1 MQRLRAVIFDLD
13 GLLLDTERLACDAW
27 MFAMQEHGLELPEV
41 FFHALVGC
49 DDVEVRERIAVRCAG
64 TPFSSLSAACTRH
77 WNRLL
82 EERGRHLMKSGIA
95 ELLELLASAG
105 IRTAIAT
112 STDRATVD
120 QYFGH
125 VPLESAFDVMA
136 TGDEVLRR
144 KPAPDLY
151 DLAVSRLGIAASEIV
166 ALEDSEAG
174 VIAARDAGVR
184 SILVPDLQPPS
195 KAAVAEAFAVVS
207 SLTEARRILEDL
219 MRGAPAA
226 FRNSK
231 QSRS

>member
-27 MFAMQEHGLELPEV
+27 MSALHEHGVELPPA

-49 DDVEVRERIAVRCAG
+49 DDTEVRERIAVRCAG
-64 TPFSSLSAACTRH
+64 TPFPSLSAACTRH

-82 EERGRHLMKSGIA
+82 AERGRRLMKNGIT
-95 ELLELLASAG
+95 ELLQLLGSAG
-105 IRTAIAT
+105 IRTAVAT

-120 QYFGH
+120 QYFGY
-125 VPLESAFDVMA
+125 VPLVGAFDVLA

-144 KPAPDLY
+144 KPASDLY
-151 DLAVSRLGIAASEIV
+151 DLAVSRLGIAACEVV

-174 VIAARDAGVR
+174 VLAASNAGVR

-195 KAAVAEAFAVVS
+195 KTAVDEAFAVVA
-207 SLTEARRILEDL
+207 SLTEAKRIIEVL
-219 MRGAPAA
+219 MR
-226 FRNSK
+226 
-231 QSRS
+231 